1 MAAEPF
7 ILWGVSIIVS
17 IAAAVL
23 YYKVRGRLKCLR
35 FLQKGISAFISAI

>member
-23 YYKVRGRLKCLR
+23 YYKVRER
-35 FLQKGISAFISAI
+35 

>member
-7 ILWGVSIIVS
+7 ILWGVPITVS

-23 YYKVRGRLKCLR
+23 YYKVRGR
-35 FLQKGISAFISAI
+35 

>member
-7 ILWGVSIIVS
+7 ILWGVSIAVS

-23 YYKVRGRLKCLR
+23 CYKVRGR
-35 FLQKGISAFISAI
+35 

>member
-7 ILWGVSIIVS
+7 ILWDVSIIVS

-23 YYKVRGRLKCLR
+23 YYKVRGR
-35 FLQKGISAFISAI
+35 

>member
-7 ILWGVSIIVS
+7 ILWGTCITVS

-23 YYKVRGRLKCLR
+23 YYKVSGR
-35 FLQKGISAFISAI
+35 

>member
-7 ILWGVSIIVS
+7 ILWGVSIAVS

-23 YYKVRGRLKCLR
+23 YYKFRGY
-35 FLQKGISAFISAI
+35 

>member
-7 ILWGVSIIVS
+7 ILWGVSITVS

-23 YYKVRGRLKCLR
+23 YYKFRGR
-35 FLQKGISAFISAI
+35 

>member
-7 ILWGVSIIVS
+7 ILWGVSITVS

-23 YYKVRGRLKCLR
+23 YYKVRER
-35 FLQKGISAFISAI
+35 

>member
-7 ILWGVSIIVS
+7 ILWGVSITVS

-23 YYKVRGRLKCLR
+23 YHTVAESPLL
-35 FLQKGISAFISAI
+35 

>member
-7 ILWGVSIIVS
+7 ILWGGVSITVS

-23 YYKVRGRLKCLR
+23 YYKVRGR
-35 FLQKGISAFISAI
+35 

>member
-7 ILWGVSIIVS
+7 ILWGVSIAVS

-23 YYKVRGRLKCLR
+23 YYKVRGR
-35 FLQKGISAFISAI
+35 

>member
-7 ILWGVSIIVS
+7 ILWGVAITVS

-23 YYKVRGRLKCLR
+23 YYKVRGR
-35 FLQKGISAFISAI
+35 

>member
-7 ILWGVSIIVS
+7 VLWGVSITVS

-23 YYKVRGRLKCLR
+23 YYKFRGY
-35 FLQKGISAFISAI
+35 

>member
-7 ILWGVSIIVS
+7 VLWGVSIIVS

-23 YYKVRGRLKCLR
+23 YYKVRGR
-35 FLQKGISAFISAI
+35 

>member
-7 ILWGVSIIVS
+7 ILWGVSITVS

-23 YYKVRGRLKCLR
+23 YYKVRVR
-35 FLQKGISAFISAI
+35 